1 VLKKDPERRNFANRF
16 DARAT
21 ARKALLNILQPL
33 AGFVLDTGLSVQEFQ
48 AIYRIAAV
56 RSAAERQRELTG
68 RISISGIAASTG
80 IPRAEISRILKTTP
94 RQQPS
99 DRKQQATN
107 LILSAWH
114 QDPKFTSANGSPSDL
129 PIFGVGSTF
138 DALVKT
144 HGRGIPTRAMLDEL
158 ARTDSIEVISPGTV
172 RAKSVVAVDNGAGPR
187 AVKAFGDRAAEFL
200 STMLLN
206 MRDPE
211 RFRFV
216 SNVSSVID
224 AGNALPI
231 VRKEISTRGQN
242 FLAAIRETLFR
253 DPVHKGST
261 TRRSVRKPVRVSV
274 TIYYREAEQYKQP
287 HGPLAKTRR
296 NFRRG
301 FSAT

>member
-1 VLKKDPERRNFANRF
+1 MPIPDPESNFSAKRY
-16 DARAT
+16 DARAA
-21 ARKALLNILQPL
+21 ARKSLSNILQPL
-33 AGFVLDTGLSVQEFQ
+33 AGFVLDTGFSVQEFQ

-68 RISISGIAASTG
+68 RLSISGIAASTG

-107 LILSAWH
+107 LILSTWH
-114 QDPKFTSANGSPSDL
+114 QDPKYTNSSGLPSDL
-129 PIFGVGSTF
+129 PIFGAGSTF
-138 DALVKT
+138 DALVRT

-158 ARTDSIEVISPGTV
+158 ARTGSIELLLSGKV
-172 RAKSVVAVDNGAGPR
+172 RAKSVVAVDNGVGPR

-224 AGNALPI
+224 ATTALPI

-253 DPVHKGST
+253 DPMHQLPKAK
-261 TRRSVRKPVRVSV
+261 RDARKPVRVSV
-274 TIYYREAEQYKQP
+274 TIYYREEEQFKKS
-287 HGPLAKTRR
+287 HETSAKARR

-301 FSAT
+301 VRAT